1 MVMKINSPEQTF
13 HRLVNELT
21 PTLRKISRKNRY
33 LGFIDKDD
41 LYQEAVINLWNRFKE
56 GRLENKTS
64 SYILRGCYFHIQ
76 NYIRTHKVRN
86 NILSLEEPIAFRE
99 EEIFRLKDIIPDENQ
114 DTLAQLNSRLIVDD
128 IMNNGLTKR
137 EKDVFKLLY
146 TGINLR
152 QIAKK
157 LGISHVRVVKLKQNI
172 RDKYRGKF
180 FDDGVTKA

>member
-13 HRLVNELT
+13 NRLVNKLT
-21 PTLRKISRKNRY
+21 PTLRKISQKNRY

-41 LYQEAVINLWNRFKE
+41 LYQEAVINLWDRFKE
-56 GRLENKTS
+56 GQLENKTS
-64 SYILRGCYFHIQ
+64 SYIVRGCYFHIQ

-86 NILSLEEPIAFRE
+86 NVLSLEEPILCE
-99 EEIFRLKDIIPDENQ
+99 EEGRACLKDVIRDEGQ
-114 DTLAQLNSRLIVDD
+114 DLLTQLNNRFIVND

-152 QIAKK
+152 QIAEK

-180 FDDGVTKA
+180 FEN